1 MVTIE
6 TIEKISNKI
15 PIKKSFI
22 LNITILGILLFIL
35 YKIISFI
42 YLKIKDDKTIESLS
56 IKDDKTI
63 ESLSIKIKNLPLN
76 TTYTTSYVNPQFNEY
91 SAIVYYLKLNNVQ
104 NISYIADYDT
114 QFIFL
119 DELSDIKI
127 NNLIKL
133 KSTYENNGIHIDCSI
148 ILSSTNVK
156 ILKNFINECVKNYDK
171 YLLHKQNKCVKSIES
186 LSIIIK
192 NLPLETTKDTRKD
205 NPQFKEYLAIVYYLK
220 YKHIQNVSYIAN
232 YDGQFIFLNNLENVK
247 INKLITFSSIYE
259 NNGSVIDCRISLS
272 SVNVKIIRK
281 FIDKCLKK
289 YNKYIEKDHTFC
301 DKTVKV

>member
-1 MVTIE
+1 ME

-15 PIKKSFI
+15 SIKKSFI
-22 LNITILGILLFIL
+22 FNITILRIFLFIL
-35 YKIISFI
+35 YKIISFFN
-42 YLKIKDDKTIESLS
+42 LKIKDDKTIESL
-56 IKDDKTI
+56 T
-63 ESLSIKIKNLPLN
+63 IKIKNLPLN

-119 DELSDIKI
+119 NELSDIKI

-133 KSTYENNGIHIDCSI
+133 TSTYENNGSHIDCGI
-148 ILSSTNVK
+148 ILSSTNVI
-156 ILKNFINECVKNYDK
+156 ILKNFINECVKNYNK
-171 YLLHKQNKCVKSIES
+171 YLLHKQNKNKCVKSIES

-192 NLPLETTKDTRKD
+192 NLPLETTKNTRKD

-220 YKHIQNVSYIAN
+220 HKHIQNVSYIAD
-232 YDGQFIFLNNLENVK
+232 YDGQFIFLNNLENIK
-247 INKLITFSSIYE
+247 INNLITFSSTYQ
-259 NNGSVIDCRISLS
+259 NNVCIDCSISLS

-289 YNKYIEKDHTFC
+289 YIENEEDHDFC